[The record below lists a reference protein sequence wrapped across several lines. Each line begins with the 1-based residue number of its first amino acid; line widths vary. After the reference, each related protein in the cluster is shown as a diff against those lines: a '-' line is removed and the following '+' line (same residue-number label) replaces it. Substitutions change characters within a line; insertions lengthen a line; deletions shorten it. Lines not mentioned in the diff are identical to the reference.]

1 MNNLKMCTDT
11 VARINNSADNVYIDI
26 FKQLNDRI
34 RQGDAFRHPIV
45 T

>member
-26 FKQLNDRI
+26 FKQLNGCI
-34 RQGDAFRHPIV
+34 RQC
-45 T
+45 